1 MIQGN
6 AGFNFTPQEHAARLA
21 KTRRAMVA
29 RGVEVLL
36 VSDPSNMAWLTGYDG
51 WSFYVHQCVV
61 VPPDG
66 APLWYGRG
74 MDAAGARRTV
84 DARVMPHDHIIGYAD
99 EYVQNPAQHPME
111 PLSALL
117 RERGWAGAV
126 IGVEMDN
133 YYFSAAAYRA
143 LTEQLPDAEWV
154 DATSLVNWQRAVK
167 SAAEIDYMKRAA
179 AIVERMHRRAFELI
193 EPGLRKNELV
203 AEIYRCAIE
212 GAGGH
217 GGDYPA
223 IVPLVPTGRDAGAPH
238 LTWDDR
244 PIPANSGTFFEIA
257 GVYKRYHCPL
267 SRTIYLGAP
276 PDEFLRAEAALQE
289 GIAAGL
295 AVAKPGN
302 RCRDIALALFDA
314 LARHG
319 FEKDNRCGYAIGLSY
334 PPDWGERT
342 MSFRAEDETVLAP
355 GMTFH
360 FMPGLWLDDWGIEI
374 TESLLITESGCE
386 TLADYPR
393 ELLVKRG

>member
-1 MIQGN
+1 M
-6 AGFNFTPQEHAARLA
+6 GFNFTSQEYAARID
-21 KTRRAMVA
+21 KTRRAMAA

-36 VSDPSNMAWLTGYDG
+36 VSDPSNMAWLSGYDG

-61 VPPDG
+61 VAADG
-66 APLWYGRG
+66 GLLWYGRG
-74 MDAAGARRTV
+74 MDAAGARLTV
-84 DARVMPHDHIIGYAD
+84 DARVLPHDHIIGYPD
-99 EYVQNPAQHPME
+99 TYVQNPSQHPMTH
-111 PLSALL
+111 LSAVL
-117 RERGWAGAV
+117 RERGWAART

-143 LTEQLPDAEWV
+143 LCENLPEAKWV

-167 SAAEIDYMKRAA
+167 SVAEITHLKRAA
-179 AIVERMHRRAFELI
+179 RIVERMHRRAFEVI
-193 EPGLRKNELV
+193 RPGMRKNQLV
-203 AEIYRCAIE
+203 AEIYRCAID
-212 GAGGH
+212 GADGH

-223 IVPLVPTGRDAGAPH
+223 IVPLVPTGREAGAPH

-244 PIPANSGTFFEIA
+244 PIPPNSGTFFEIA
-257 GVYKRYHCPL
+257 GVYQRYHCPL
-267 SRTIYLGAP
+267 SRTIYLGEP
-276 PDEFLRAEAALQE
+276 PDKFRCAEAALQE

-302 RCRDIALALFDA
+302 RCCDIAQALFAA

-319 FEKDNRCGYAIGLSY
+319 FDKNDRCGYAIGLSY

-342 MSFRAEDETVLAP
+342 MSFRAGDTTVLQP

-374 TESLLITESGCE
+374 TESLLITEGGCE